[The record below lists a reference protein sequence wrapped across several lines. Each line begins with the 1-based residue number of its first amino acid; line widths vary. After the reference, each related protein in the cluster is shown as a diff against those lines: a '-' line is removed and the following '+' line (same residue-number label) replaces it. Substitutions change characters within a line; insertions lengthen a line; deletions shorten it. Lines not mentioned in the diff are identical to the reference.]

1 MCRRKEKG
9 REKWGGNQGGVMAK
23 PEGWLTKSLSFRGP
37 ITKLDCYHSS
47 GPK

>member
-1 MCRRKEKG
+1 MSTE
-9 REKWGGNQGGVMAK
+9 REREREMGWKSRGVMAK